1 MKRIEQKE
9 KRRREILNVGL
20 DLFIRKGYAG
30 TRTAEIANIV
40 GISEGLLFHYF
51 ETKEK
56 LYLTL
61 IEIAING
68 KDNIFQST
76 EESPIGF
83 YERTAK
89 EILDYITK
97 EPFAAKLFVLMN
109 RAQYDEVFS
118 DQIHKY
124 FMRKQDIEYSV
135 NLIKQGQRE
144 GSIREGNPI
153 ALVTAFFMAIQ
164 GIAESIVRNPEMP
177 IPNSEWIVDIIRS
190 K

>member
-1 MKRIEQKE
+1 MKRTEQKE
-9 KRRREILNVGL
+9 KRRQDILNAGL

-30 TRTAEIANIV
+30 TRTAEIASIV

-61 IEIAING
+61 LEIATSG
-68 KDNIFQST
+68 KDNIFKSK
-76 EESPIGF
+76 EESPICF
-83 YERTAK
+83 FERAAK
-89 EILDYITK
+89 EILNYITK

-109 RAQYDEVFS
+109 RAQYDDVIT
-118 DQIHKY
+118 DQLSKY
-124 FMRKQDIEYSV
+124 SMRKQDIESSV
-135 NLIKQGQRE
+135 KIIRQGQKE

-153 ALVTAFFMAIQ
+153 ALATAFFMAIQ

-177 IPNSEWIVDIIRS
+177 VPNPEWIVDIIRS